1 MDAKLKIEQLRTELH
16 EHNYN
21 YYVLDQPLISDYEFD
36 MKLKELQELEMAN
49 PEFHDPNSP
58 TMRVGGEV
66 TKNFKTVVHDFP
78 MYSLSNSYS
87 KEDLEEWQ
95 TRIQKIIESPLE
107 FTCELKYD
115 GASISLTYENGE
127 FLRAVTRGDG
137 TQGDEV
143 TNNVKTI
150 KSVPL
155 KLIGEDY
162 PKRFDIRGEIVLPY
176 EGFAALNA
184 QKVEQGEEPY
194 ANPRNTASGSLKLQD
209 SAEVAKRPL
218 LCLLYNLTGD
228 NLGVETQMQSLDKA
242 RDWGFNVP
250 KEAQLAKTMEEVFAY
265 INYWDEH
272 RRDLPYETD
281 GVVIKVNSLQHQEE
295 LGYTA
300 KSPRWA
306 MAYKFKAEQVSTTL
320 NEITYQVG
328 RTGAITPVANLDPVQ
343 LAGTTVKR
351 ASLHNADQIEK
362 LDIREKDV
370 VFVEKGG
377 EIIPKIIG
385 VDFTQRDPKLQPTD
399 YIQNC
404 PECNTPLQ
412 RKEGEALH
420 FCPNSEGCPP
430 QIIGR
435 IQHFISRKAM
445 DIEGLGGETVALL
458 VRENL
463 IEDYADLY
471 TLQKDDVLP
480 LERMAEKS
488 AENLIQGIEASKE
501 MPFERV
507 LFGLGIRYV
516 GETVAKKLAKA
527 YKNIETLASATIDD
541 LIAVDE
547 IGERIAHSVVDFFQN
562 EANKNRIS
570 RLQSYGL
577 NLEISE
583 EEKQLQSQ
591 KLANLT
597 LVISGVFTKFSRKEL
612 QNMIEMHGGKNTSSI
627 SKKTDYLVA
636 GENMGPSKL
645 SKAENLGVKIISED
659 EFLRLIDAQP

>member
-1 MDAKLKIEQLRTELH
+1 MDAKTKIEALRSELH
-16 EHNYN
+16 DHNYK
-21 YYVLDQPLISDYEFD
+21 YYVLDSPEISDYEFD
-36 MKLKELQELEMAN
+36 MKLKELQELEEAH
-49 PEFHDPNSP
+49 PEFMDPNSP

-66 TKNFKTVVHDFP
+66 TKNFNTIVHDFP

-87 KEDLEEWQ
+87 KDDLEDWQ
-95 TRIQKIIESPLE
+95 TRIQKIIEEPVE

-143 TNNVKTI
+143 TYNVKTI
-150 KSVPL
+150 RSVPL
-155 KLIGEDY
+155 KLKGSGFPE
-162 PKRFDIRGEIVLPY
+162 RFDIRGEIVLPY
-176 EGFAALNA
+176 EGFAKLNA
-184 QKVEQGEEPY
+184 ERVEQGEEPY

-218 LCLLYNLTGD
+218 LCLLYNLTGN
-228 NLGVETQMQSLDKA
+228 NLGLTTQMESLTKA
-242 RDWGFNVP
+242 REWGFNVP
-250 KEAQLAKTMEEVFAY
+250 HEAQLAQSMEEVLAY

-281 GVVIKVNSLQHQEE
+281 GVVIKVNNLQHQEE

-320 NEITYQVG
+320 NSITYQVG
-328 RTGAITPVANLDPVQ
+328 RTGAITPVANLEPVQ

-362 LDIREKDV
+362 LDVREGDV

-385 VDFTQRDPKLQPTD
+385 VDFQKRDPSSSPTE
-399 YIQNC
+399 YIQHC
-404 PECNTPLQ
+404 PECNAELE

-420 FCPNSEGCPP
+420 FCPNSAGCPP

-458 VRENL
+458 VREDL

-471 TLQKDDVLP
+471 TLKKEDVLP

-488 AENLIQGIEASKE
+488 AENLIQGIESSKE
-501 MPFERV
+501 VPFERV

-516 GETVAKKLAKA
+516 GETVAKKLVKEF
-527 YKNIETLASATIDD
+527 KSIDVLASAHFQD
-541 LIAVDE
+541 LVNVDE
-547 IGERIAHSVVDFFQN
+547 IGERIARSVVDFFGDDS
-562 EANKNRIS
+562 NKQRID
-570 RLQSYGL
+570 RLRSYGL

-583 EEKQLQSQ
+583 DQLKNESQ
-591 KLANLT
+591 KLDGLT
-597 LVISGVFTKFSRKEL
+597 LVISGVFEKVSRKEL
-612 QNMIEMHGGKNTSSI
+612 QSLIENNGGKNTSSI

-636 GENMGPSKL
+636 GENMGPSKRT
-645 SKAENLGVKIISED
+645 KAENLGVKIISEA
-659 EFLRLIDAQP
+659 EFLEMIDD